1 MRACVCG
8 GGSGAE
14 QRAGSTCQRQPTHVR
29 VAAPPPC
36 LFESRTPSVMGL
48 VCPDPCCGCRRP
60 GVLEHAAGQ
69 GAQAAVAAAGLSSHN
84 THEGGSAGRVQ
95 PWLDAIIPGWGV
107 APLQLL
113 LGGFTRPNCPP
124 TMIPTAAHLRVPD
137 PSLAYVQDAL
147 GPSAEDPRLQLSPE
161 LGAAVTRQ
169 WLTTTR
175 TAPRARRASGF
186 ARDVTRVLAHQL
198 QLPVKAE
205 VRTQDGL
212 FSIDL
217 ALTWQDRCGGGKG
230 TGEEQG
236 AGRQRGMSCTLPP
249 SLAGAGGSMLT
260 LSPALSMH
268 GLWHAGK
275 WQSRWMD
282 LTTSPATRRT
292 PC

>member
-1 MRACVCG
+1 
-8 GGSGAE
+8 
-14 QRAGSTCQRQPTHVR
+14 
-29 VAAPPPC
+29 
-36 LFESRTPSVMGL
+36 
-48 VCPDPCCGCRRP
+48 
-60 GVLEHAAGQ
+60 
-69 GAQAAVAAAGLSSHN
+69 
-84 THEGGSAGRVQ
+84 
-95 PWLDAIIPGWGV
+95 
-107 APLQLL
+107 
-113 LGGFTRPNCPP
+113 
-124 TMIPTAAHLRVPD
+124 MIPTAAHLPAPD

-161 LGAAVTRQ
+161 LAAAVTRQ

-186 ARDVTRVLAHQL
+186 ARDVARVLAHQL

-230 TGEEQG
+230 TGEE
-236 AGRQRGMSCTLPP
+236 RLLLMPRGWVSPWHVLHIA
-249 SLAGAGGSMLT
+249 SVLRWRRRSMLSLT
-260 LSPALSMH
+260 PALFMH

-292 PC
+292 PCWAAAQPSTSASKPGAGWC